1 MNPKDKTNTAIVIL
15 AIIAII
21 LLGVAIFGAKNA
33 MAPSSD
39 TDGFGSSSST
49 PTMSEP
55 MDPNQGSVVSN
66 EVEAA
71 IAKNVTEFGLRLKNV
86 SLLAPAATVRT
97 TMAKEY
103 GPYLIPELLAK
114 WQANPSSAI
123 GKITSSP
130 WPDRIQ
136 ITGIT
141 PETDGTYR
149 VNANVIE
156 MTSSEKPG
164 EIAGMYAVTLYII
177 PVKKETGQTYPIG
190 SVEKGE
196 YATIPKRVTVEG
208 IWECLPVKDPSK
220 PHTMECAFGIKED
233 KTSNHYAV
241 NTQLMS
247 TIAQDYPTGT
257 HLRISGVM
265 TPAEMLSTNQWQK
278 FDMKGILNATTI
290 EKIK

>member
-1 MNPKDKTNTAIVIL
+1 MKTDKTNIAIIIL
-15 AIIAII
+15 AIAAII
-21 LLGVAIFGAKNA
+21 MIILAVHGANRAKMPGGDMNA
-33 MAPSSD
+33 
-39 TDGFGSSSST
+39 SSSAIT
-49 PTMSEP
+49 NPEGPGMSEP
-55 MDPNQGSVVSN
+55 ADSNQAASN
-66 EVEAA
+66 EIEMA
-71 IAKNVTEFGLRLKNV
+71 ITQHVTEFGLRLKNV
-86 SLLAPAATVRT
+86 SLLAPATTVRT

-114 WQANPSSAI
+114 WQANPSSAL
-123 GKITSSP
+123 GKTTSSP

-156 MTSSEKPG
+156 MTSNEKPG
-164 EIAGMYAVTLYII
+164 EIAAMYAVILYII
-177 PVKKETGQTYPIG
+177 PVKTETGQTYPIANI
-190 SVEKGE
+190 EKGD
-196 YATIPKRVTVEG
+196 YAVIPKRITVEG
-208 IWECLPVKDPSK
+208 IWECLPVKDPSQ

-233 KTSNHYAV
+233 KTGHNYAV

-247 TIAQDYPTGT
+247 SSFVDYPTGE